1 MGKRTYLPTYRQCND
16 IATEISTLKE
26 TVSES
31 LPIDNTEVL
40 EKLNM
45 VMEAWNN
52 VDFSVKKPPVIKY
65 ASAYLSSSN
74 ASTSNEVDIINITG
88 SGKLYYALTR
98 FVCGSFST
106 QHRGGAMTIYI
117 DGEKKF
123 VCGVSGTT
131 SSSSTF
137 VSKYILVCPYYYLT
151 ETKDSTNTYLQ
162 TKQNFVDACFRSV
175 EVELD
180 YMDRLK
186 FSTSNTYHN
195 NAQSPFLRLCPLTE
209 EISFKSSLRITLL
222 PYWGIDWQRKGTSD
236 CYVAYSVD

>member
-1 MGKRTYLPTYRQCND
+1 MGKRTYLPTYRQCDD
-16 IATEISTLKE
+16 IATEITRLKE
-26 TVSES
+26 IVSES

-40 EKLNM
+40 EKLNT

-52 VDFSVKKPPVIKY
+52 VDFSVKTPVIKY

-74 ASTSNEVDIINITG
+74 ASTTNEVDIVNITG
-88 SGKLYYALTR
+88 SGKLLYALGR
-98 FVCGSFST
+98 FACGSFST

-123 VCGVSGTT
+123 ICGTSGTT

-151 ETKDSTNTYLQ
+151 ETKDSTDTYLQ
-162 TKQNFVDACFRSV
+162 AKQSFADACFRSIKV
-175 EVELD
+175 KLD

-209 EISFKSSLRITLL
+209 EILFKSSLRVTLS
-222 PYWGIDWQRKGTSD
+222 PSWGISWQMKGTTD
-236 CYVAYSVD
+236 CYVAYSID